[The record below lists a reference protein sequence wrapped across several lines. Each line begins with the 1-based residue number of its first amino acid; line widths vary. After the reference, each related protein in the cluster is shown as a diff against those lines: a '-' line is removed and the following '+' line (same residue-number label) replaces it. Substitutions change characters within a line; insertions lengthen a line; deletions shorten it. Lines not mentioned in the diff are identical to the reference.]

1 MHGVSWGLQ
10 PEIPYAT
17 QRTLSLLA
25 PPARTRLDRVLSEPV
40 RPMNRRQKSLPE
52 VNFSEYGNI
61 RYLHL
66 GTPWVQGSMMIDKPY
81 DIHLDYV
88 QRMMA
93 WLLFVPLERVASMH
107 AMQLGLGAAALT
119 KFSWRHLRMT
129 TTAIE
134 LNPQVVAACRLWF
147 KLPPDSSR
155 LSVVL
160 GDAAEVAAHD
170 HWRGQIDALQVDLYD
185 HEAAAPVL
193 DSAEFYADCRQLLSE
208 HGIMTVNLF
217 GRANRQPESL
227 DKILTAFDPAGVWV
241 FKPTPEGN
249 TVVLA
254 QRTPTVPNRSALMAQ
269 AEAIE
274 TRWPL
279 PARRWVRVLKA
290 VA

>member
-1 MHGVSWGLQ
+1 
-10 PEIPYAT
+10 
-17 QRTLSLLA
+17 
-25 PPARTRLDRVLSEPV
+25 
-40 RPMNRRQKSLPE
+40 MNRRQKSLPE